1 MNNLVKNT
9 LKENM
14 HVFYFRVAGRVIR
27 FNFTKDP
34 SHCDNEGGREL
45 QFLSFMDGNRVSVFQ
60 S

>member
-1 MNNLVKNT
+1 MF
-9 LKENM
+9 
-14 HVFYFRVAGRVIR
+14 FYFRVAGGVIR